1 MAAVNK
7 LLQTMGSLDPGGW
20 REPISTKKSEF
31 PQNFLKLDS
40 ASTYHRCTLEA
51 DCKMNTIR
59 ILSNPGNRNIRA
71 FEIVGNN
78 CTAKATASWGR
89 VQKNGKVWCFAV
101 HYISGR
107 KLGSACVNF
116 FSQVQH
122 FRD

>member
-51 DCKMNTIR
+51 GCKMNTIR

-71 FEIVGNN
+71 FEMFGNN
-78 CTAKATASWGR
+78 CTAKATAS
-89 VQKNGKVWCFAV
+89 
-101 HYISGR
+101 
-107 KLGSACVNF
+107 
-116 FSQVQH
+116 
-122 FRD
+122 